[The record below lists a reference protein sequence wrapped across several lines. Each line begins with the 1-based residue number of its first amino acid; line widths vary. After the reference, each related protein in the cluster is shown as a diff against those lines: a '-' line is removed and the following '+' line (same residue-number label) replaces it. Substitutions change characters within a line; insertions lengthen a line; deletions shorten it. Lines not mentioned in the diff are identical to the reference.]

1 MKYYVVK
8 MPAGDWNNIF
18 IVKANN
24 EKDSINKVFKRVF
37 EPDNEKL
44 KEENKEC
51 GYNCN
56 HIYSRKDLESKE
68 LEKYFTEESNMYGD
82 EILCLN

>member
-24 EKDSINKVFKRVF
+24 ENDSINKLFKLVF

-44 KEENKEC
+44 KE
-51 GYNCN
+51 
-56 HIYSRKDLESKE
+56 
-68 LEKYFTEESNMYGD
+68 
-82 EILCLN
+82 